1 MVYEQRLK
9 DLGIVIPEKN
19 MGKRIVLCK
28 QVSDLVYVSGHGPN
42 EADGSLVMVGAIGRD
57 LTVEQGYH
65 AAQKVG
71 LNLLASLR
79 AYLGT
84 LDRVVDIVKVLGWVQ
99 CVDGFVDTPAV
110 MHGFSD
116 LMIQIF
122 GERGKHAR
130 SAIGTNALPNNMSVE
145 VECIVR
151 VC

>member
-19 MGKRIVLCK
+19 MGKGIVLCK

-42 EADGSLVMVGAIGRD
+42 KADGSLVMVGAIGRD

-110 MHGFSD
+110 MHGLSD

>member
-1 MVYEQRLK
+1 MAYEQRLK

-28 QVSDLVYVSGHGPN
+28 QVSNLWYVSGHGPN

-84 LDRVVDIVKVLGWVQ
+84 LDRVVDIVKELGWVQ

-116 LMIQIF
+116 LKIQIF

>member
-9 DLGIVIPEKN
+9 DLGIVIPENN

-42 EADGSLVMVGAIGRD
+42 KADGSLVMVGAIGRD

-71 LNLLASLR
+71 LNLLASFR

>member
-1 MVYEQRLK
+1 MAYEQRLK

-28 QVSDLVYVSGHGPN
+28 QVSNLWYVSGHGPN

-99 CVDGFVDTPAV
+99 CFDGFVDTPAV

-122 GERGKHAR
+122 GERGRHAR

>member
-19 MGKRIVLCK
+19 MGKGIVLCK

-42 EADGSLVMVGAIGRD
+42 KADGSLVMAGAIGRD

-110 MHGFSD
+110 MQGFSD
-116 LMIQIF
+116 LMI
-122 GERGKHAR
+122 
-130 SAIGTNALPNNMSVE
+130 
-145 VECIVR
+145 
-151 VC
+151 

>member
-1 MVYEQRLK
+1 MVYDQRLT
-9 DLGIVIPEKN
+9 DLGIVIPENN
-19 MGKRIVLCK
+19 MGKGIVLCK

-42 EADGSLVMVGAIGRD
+42 KADGSLVMVGAIGRD

>member
-1 MVYEQRLK
+1 ML
-9 DLGIVIPEKN
+9 
-19 MGKRIVLCK
+19 
-28 QVSDLVYVSGHGPN
+28 
-42 EADGSLVMVGAIGRD
+42 VGAIGRD

-65 AAQKVG
+65 AAQKVR

-99 CVDGFVDTPAV
+99 CVDGIVDTPAV

-116 LMIQIF
+116 LIIQIF
-122 GERGKHAR
+122 GERRKHAR

-151 VC
+151 VG

>member
-1 MVYEQRLK
+1 MSYEQRLTT
-9 DLGIVIPEKN
+9 LGIVIPEKN
-19 MGKRIVLCK
+19 FGKGIVSCK
-28 QVSDLVYVSGHGPN
+28 QVGDLVYVSGHGPN
-42 EADGSLVMVGAIGRD
+42 EADGSLILIGTIGRD
-57 LTVEQGYH
+57 LSVEHGYQ
-65 AAQKVG
+65 AAHKVG

-84 LDRVVDIVKVLGWVQ
+84 LDRVADIVKVVGWVQ

-116 LMIQIF
+116 LMVQVF
-122 GERGKHAR
+122 GERGKHTR

-151 VC
+151 AC

>member
-1 MVYEQRLK
+1 MSHEQRLK
-9 DLGIVIPEKN
+9 DLGILLPEKN
-19 MGKRIVLCK
+19 LGKGIVLCK
-28 QVSDLVYVSGHGPN
+28 QVGDLVYVSGHGPN
-42 EADGSLVMVGAIGRD
+42 EADGSLTLVGAIGRH
-57 LTVEQGYH
+57 LTVEQGYQ
-65 AAQKVG
+65 AAHKVG

-84 LDRVVDIVKVLGWVQ
+84 LDRVVEIVKVLGWVQ

-116 LMIQIF
+116 LMVQVF
-122 GERGKHAR
+122 GERGKHTR

>member
-1 MVYEQRLK
+1 
-9 DLGIVIPEKN
+9 
-19 MGKRIVLCK
+19 MGKGIVLCK
-28 QVSDLVYVSGHGPN
+28 QVKDLVQVSGHGPN
-42 EADGSLVMVGAIGRD
+42 EADGSLVLVGAIGRD

-71 LNLLASLR
+71 LNLLANLR

-116 LMIQIF
+116 LIIQIF
-122 GERGKHAR
+122 GERRKHAR

-151 VC
+151 VG

>member
-19 MGKRIVLCK
+19 MGKGIVLCK

-42 EADGSLVMVGAIGRD
+42 KADGSLVMVGAIGRD

>member
-19 MGKRIVLCK
+19 MGKGIVLCK

-42 EADGSLVMVGAIGRD
+42 KADGSLVMVGAIGRD

-122 GERGKHAR
+122 GERGRHAR

>member
-19 MGKRIVLCK
+19 MGKGIVLCK

-42 EADGSLVMVGAIGRD
+42 KADGSLVMVGAIGRD

-110 MHGFSD
+110 MQGFSD